1 MADILLCRSGGNRT
15 YKHTPVHKVGGKTKF
30 DKRVA
35 NKKIRRSG
43 KDNLENA
50 YSCKSNDYRKEN
62 ESWHIC
68 FFSFL
73 HSSPTIAYNI
83 YSLLGQLDLDMLL
96 LKSQNLELTDIPL
109 FFW

>member
-50 YSCKSNDYRKEN
+50 YWCKSNDYRKEN
-62 ESWHIC
+62 ESWHIWDYR
-68 FFSFL
+68 F
-73 HSSPTIAYNI
+73 
-83 YSLLGQLDLDMLL
+83 
-96 LKSQNLELTDIPL
+96 
-109 FFW
+109 FFWGGGEPIWRAESWRNIEGKLWEKLYKRK

>member
-62 ESWHIC
+62 ESCI
-68 FFSFL
+68 FG
-73 HSSPTIAYNI
+73 II
-83 YSLLGQLDLDMLL
+83 D
-96 LKSQNLELTDIPL
+96 
-109 FFW
+109 FFWGGEPIWRAESWRNIEGKLWEKLYKRK

>member
-1 MADILLCRSGGNRT
+1 VADILLCRSGGNRT

-62 ESWHIC
+62 ESWHIWDYR
-68 FFSFL
+68 FFLGGGEPIWRAESWR
-73 HSSPTIAYNI
+73 NI
-83 YSLLGQLDLDMLL
+83 EGKLWEKLY
-96 LKSQNLELTDIPL
+96 KRK
-109 FFW
+109 

>member
-1 MADILLCRSGGNRT
+1 MILRGDGVKC
-15 YKHTPVHKVGGKTKF
+15 F
-30 DKRVA
+30 A
-35 NKKIRRSG
+35 NYFQF
-43 KDNLENA
+43 A
-50 YSCKSNDYRKEN
+50 YL
-62 ESWHIC
+62 

-73 HSSPTIAYNI
+73 HSFPTIIYNI

>member
-50 YSCKSNDYRKEN
+50 YSCDYRKEN
-62 ESWHIC
+62 ESWHIWD
-68 FFSFL
+68 
-73 HSSPTIAYNI
+73 YR
-83 YSLLGQLDLDMLL
+83 
-96 LKSQNLELTDIPL
+96 
-109 FFW
+109 FFWGGGEPIWRAESWRNIEGKLWEKLYKRK

>member
-1 MADILLCRSGGNRT
+1 MIQRYDIEKAMSSVSLIISG
-15 YKHTPVHKVGGKTKF
+15 
-30 DKRVA
+30 
-35 NKKIRRSG
+35 
-43 KDNLENA
+43 
-50 YSCKSNDYRKEN
+50 
-62 ESWHIC
+62 
-68 FFSFL
+68 SFL

>member
-1 MADILLCRSGGNRT
+1 MIQRYDIEKAMSSVSLIISG
-15 YKHTPVHKVGGKTKF
+15 
-30 DKRVA
+30 
-35 NKKIRRSG
+35 
-43 KDNLENA
+43 
-50 YSCKSNDYRKEN
+50 
-62 ESWHIC
+62 WHVC

-73 HSSPTIAYNI
+73 HSFPTIIYNI

>member
-35 NKKIRRSG
+35 NKKIRCSG

-62 ESWHIC
+62 ESWHIWDYR
-68 FFSFL
+68 FFFGEGR
-73 HSSPTIAYNI
+73 TN
-83 YSLLGQLDLDMLL
+83 M
-96 LKSQNLELTDIPL
+96 KSGILAEHRGKIMGKTL
-109 FFW
+109 